1 MLAARKGK
9 EKSVELLIPV
19 SDVNATNQ
27 NGDTALM
34 LAIKN
39 GRDQMAELLIPV
51 SDVKAT
57 NNAGQTALDIAKIF
71 HPYGLDEI
79 VQLLKQ
85 HN

>member
-1 MLAARKGK
+1 
-9 EKSVELLIPV
+9 
-19 SDVNATNQ
+19 
-27 NGDTALM
+27 
-34 LAIKN
+34 
-39 GRDQMAELLIPV
+39 V

-57 NNAGQTALDIAKIF
+57 NNDGQTALDIAKIF